1 VKQRVQGHA
10 MSRVRSR
17 GWVIVALALVLSGGA
32 ASASAQR
39 LTSPIV
45 TPSQQVNREVTP
57 GRNHFGQQILVS
69 PKDRRTVV
77 IVESEQSTNKS
88 NCPVH
93 VSRDGGRTW
102 ATRRSQPKPD
112 EFGACTRGS
121 FGPSLDARFGAD
133 GTLYVLAAGAETATG
148 TGVTDPYVARSADLG
163 ETWEFTILARGATE
177 VEFTKPD
184 GSKVRDTGRYN
195 RLRLA
200 THPTDPRRV
209 YAGILV
215 NPGNLALLT
224 EANIRSLVAVST
236 DGGRTFGPLV
246 DIFAAVPPGEIY
258 GGDVPSVVVD
268 KDGVVYAFTKERP
281 PSPPPAPAAPTAPTP
296 TEPPTTTTTLPPG
309 GGCPATPARTSPPT
323 PPTTVAVPDST
334 PRLGSAGAGERLL
347 FAKSTD
353 EGKTWTARSID
364 DSTSVCRFCL
374 TTPEAAIDPSTG
386 ALYVV
391 FEHSDVG
398 PPTPRDDRNIF
409 FMASTDGGET
419 WSERIRLND
428 DNDPGRTPNYNQ
440 FFPGISV
447 APNGRIDV
455 AWFDFRTDALYHP
468 EGRGYS
474 SLSAEVCWD
483 VYYTYSVDGGATWA
497 ERNLRISDRSM
508 NRDEGFSVNPRYDP
522 RGPMAVAATDATTHI
537 AWPDSRAGRTLLP
550 VQDTYVAAVIHDLE
564 DEGEGGVDRSSLVLG
579 VSIGL
584 LLAGLLVFVVLVR
597 TRVRSRKSPGTSA
610 GGVADPAGRV

>member
-1 VKQRVQGHA
+1 MRQAPSRSWLVIAAA
-10 MSRVRSR
+10 M
-17 GWVIVALALVLSGGA
+17 IVLAGA
-32 ASASAQR
+32 GAASAQR
-39 LTSPIV
+39 LTAPVV
-45 TPSQQVNREVTP
+45 TPSLQVNRELTP
-57 GRNHFGQQILVS
+57 GRNHFGQQILLH

-77 IVESEQSTNKS
+77 IVESEQTTNQS

-102 ATRRSQPKPD
+102 ATRQAQPKPE

-133 GTLYVLAAGAETATG
+133 GTLYVLAAGAGVATG
-148 TGVTDPYVARSADLG
+148 TGVTDPYIARSADLG

-184 GSKVRDTGRYN
+184 GSKVKDTGRYN

-200 THPTDPRRV
+200 THPTDAKRV

-215 NPGNLALLT
+215 NPGTLALLT

-246 DIFAAVPPGEIY
+246 DIFGGVPPGEIY

-281 PSPPPAPAAPTAPTP
+281 PSPPPAPTAPPAAMP
-296 TEPPTTTTTLPPG
+296 TEPPATTTTLLPG
-309 GGCPATPARTSPPT
+309 GGCPAAPARTSAPT
-323 PPTTVAVPDST
+323 PPTTVAAPDPA

-353 EGKTWTARSID
+353 EGRTWTARSIE
-364 DSTSVCRFCL
+364 DSTAVCRFCL
-374 TTPEAAIDPSTG
+374 TTPEAAIDPATG

-391 FEHSDVG
+391 FEHSDTG
-398 PPTPRDDRNIF
+398 PPTARDDRNIF

-419 WSERIRLND
+419 WSKRIPLND

-440 FFPGISV
+440 LFPGISV
-447 APNGRIDV
+447 APNGRVDV

-483 VYYTYSVDGGATWA
+483 VYYTYSVDGGRTWA
-497 ERNLRISDRSM
+497 ERNLRVSDRSM
-508 NRDEGFSVNPRYDP
+508 NRDEGFSVNPKYDP
-522 RGPMAVAATDATTHI
+522 RGPMAVAAANAVTYV
-537 AWPDSRAGRTLLP
+537 AWPDSRAGRPLVP
-550 VQDTYVAAVIHDLE
+550 VQDTYVGTVIHELE
-564 DEGEGGVDRSSLVLG
+564 DQDDKGVDVRSLVLG
-579 VSIGL
+579 TSTGV
-584 LLAGLLVFVVLVR
+584 LAAGVLAFVFML
-597 TRVRSRKSPGTSA
+597 RVRARPQGT
-610 GGVADPAGRV
+610 PAT